1 MITKPTKNQKPI
13 SLDVHLK
20 YRCPNNNCGYEHWLS
35 LLETQTKNFKIVCDC
50 GMVFKP
56 KKIKTLKI
64 IYDDNLLKPDDSSKP
79 LEKPEIKSPDQ
90 PKPNESLLNKA
101 IPCLV
106 DLGFT
111 KQEAIDALTSTYIK
125 QPTQDISVWIKNTL
139 LEIRN
144 NG

>member
-1 MITKPTKNQKPI
+1 MQTKKRKNQKPI

-20 YRCPNNNCGYEHWLS
+20 YRCSNSDCGYEHWLS
-35 LLETQTKNFKIVCDC
+35 LLETQTKNFKVVCEC
-50 GMVFKP
+50 GTVFKP

-64 IYDDNLLKPDDSSKP
+64 IY
-79 LEKPEIKSPDQ
+79 EKRIQKETQEIKDSNQ
-90 PKPNESLLNKA
+90 PNEDSLNKA

-111 KQEAIDALTSTYIK
+111 KQEAIDALTSAYIK
-125 QPTQDISVWIKNTL
+125 QPTKDISIWIKNTL

>member
-1 MITKPTKNQKPI
+1 MITKQIKNQKPI

-20 YRCPNNNCGYEHWLS
+20 YRCPNRDCGYEHWLS
-35 LLETQTKNFKIVCDC
+35 LLETQTKNFKVVCDC
-50 GMVFKP
+50 GTVFKP
-56 KKIKTLKI
+56 KKIKTLKV
-64 IYDDNLLKPDDSSKP
+64 IYDKKTQK
-79 LEKPEIKSPDQ
+79 ETQEIKDSDQ
-90 PKPNESLLNKA
+90 PNEDLLNKA

-111 KQEAIDALTSTYIK
+111 KQEAIDALTSAYIK
-125 QPTQDISVWIKNTL
+125 QPTQDISIWIKNTL

>member
-1 MITKPTKNQKPI
+1 MQKRSTNKP
-13 SLDVHLK
+13 
-20 YRCPNNNCGYEHWLS
+20 C
-35 LLETQTKNFKIVCDC
+35 
-50 GMVFKP
+50 

-64 IYDDNLLKPDDSSKP
+64 IYDKKIQLDSSVSTK
-79 LEKPEIKSPDQ
+79 ETQEIKDSNQ
-90 PKPNESLLNKA
+90 PNEDLLNKA

-111 KQEAIDALTSTYIK
+111 KQEAIDALTSAYIK
-125 QPTQDISVWIKNTL
+125 QPTQDISIWIKNTL

>member
-1 MITKPTKNQKPI
+1 MITKQIKNQKPI
-13 SLDVHLK
+13 SLDIHLK
-20 YRCPNNNCGYEHWLS
+20 YRCPNNECGYEHWLS
-35 LLETQTKNFKIVCDC
+35 LLEAQTKNFKVVCDC

-64 IYDDNLLKPDDSSKP
+64 VYGRKIQLESSTTTKETSELKDSKQPSEDLLS
-79 LEKPEIKSPDQ
+79 
-90 PKPNESLLNKA
+90 KA

-111 KQEAIDALTSTYIK
+111 KQEATDALTSAYIK

>member
-1 MITKPTKNQKPI
+1 MQTKKRKNQKPI

-20 YRCPNNNCGYEHWLS
+20 YRCPNSDCGYEHWLS
-35 LLETQTKNFKIVCDC
+35 LLETQTKNFKVVCDC
-50 GMVFKP
+50 GTVFKP

-64 IYDDNLLKPDDSSKP
+64 IY
-79 LEKPEIKSPDQ
+79 EKKIQKETKEIKDPNQ
-90 PKPNESLLNKA
+90 PNEDSLNKA

-111 KQEAIDALTSTYIK
+111 KQESIDALTSAYIK
-125 QPTQDISVWIKNTL
+125 QPTKDISIWIKNTL
-139 LEIRN
+139 LEIKN

>member
-1 MITKPTKNQKPI
+1 MIIKIIKNQKPI

-20 YRCPNNNCGYEHWLS
+20 YRCPNNHCGYEHWLS
-35 LLETQTKNFKIVCDC
+35 LLETQTINFKVVCDC
-50 GMVFKP
+50 GTVFKP

-64 IYDDNLLKPDDSSKP
+64 IYDKKIQSDRSTTTK
-79 LEKPEIKSPDQ
+79 EMQEIKDSNQ
-90 PKPNESLLNKA
+90 PNEDLLNKA

-111 KQEAIDALTSTYIK
+111 KQEAIDALTSAYIK
-125 QPTQDISVWIKNTL
+125 QPTKDISIWIKNTL

>member
-1 MITKPTKNQKPI
+1 MITKQIKNQKPT
-13 SLDVHLK
+13 SLDIHLE
-20 YRCPNNNCGYEHWLS
+20 YRCPNNECGYDHWLS
-35 LLETQTKNFKIVCDC
+35 LLEAQTKNFKVVCDC
-50 GMVFKP
+50 GTVFKP

-64 IYDDNLLKPDDSSKP
+64 VYDRKIQLESSTTTKETSELKDSKQPSKDLLS
-79 LEKPEIKSPDQ
+79 
-90 PKPNESLLNKA
+90 KA

-111 KQEAIDALTSTYIK
+111 KQEATDALTSAYIK